1 MTQLLDG
8 QNAALAEERAAT
20 AGNLSV
26 QPERTGVPAL
36 GGKESVL
43 PAHSPACRGTGAR
56 AAPTV
61 PTAATAATA
70 AAWDKSYNFYSGSRK
85 LHKRYGSV

>member
-1 MTQLLDG
+1 MTQLLNC

-20 AGNLSV
+20 AGNLSG

-61 PTAATAATA
+61 PTAATAA
-70 AAWDKSYNFYSGSRK
+70 AWDKSYNFYSGSRK